1 MRIFVNMNTILFES
15 PTVKWEESIYDV
27 GYYKN
32 WKPRQQFCSLFG
44 QMAKDNIDL
53 YIYSSCISKNIENI
67 KKNLIK
73 EYYPFISQKNII
85 FTFNKKNS
93 SSNDILFEQDD
104 IYIDIKEIDLVNIGT
119 LPAHVIQLDKS
130 QLSLPADELKKLLIP
145 QIQDSLISF
154 KNVKIL
160 NNDFVYYQIFNFETQ
175 NKACGYIQGTV
186 NDIKVSKNDLLKK
199 EKKEKMDITQFSY
212 LFNALI
218 DEMIRDFSKST
229 VYIFNE
235 ATIKSLL
242 KKQSAL
248 YSNINKEIIIKCFT
262 HDINSLMKK
271 TNLIKKDSEN
281 YIISPNI
288 ILLFDFSRKEEFLK
302 KIEKLKIEYFL
313 IKSEKIQQEIEQLLF
328 FRELSVQAKLDFLN
342 KREE

>member
-15 PTVKWEESIYDV
+15 PIVEYEESIYGV
-27 GYYKN
+27 EYYKN
-32 WKPRQQFCSLFG
+32 WKPRQQFCSLFA
-44 QMAKDNIDL
+44 QMAKNNIDL

-67 KKNLIK
+67 KKDLIK

-85 FTFNKKNS
+85 FTFNKKFS
-93 SSNDILFEQDD
+93 SSNNILFEQDD
-104 IYIDIKEIDLVNIGT
+104 IYIDIKEIDLANIGT

-130 QLSLPADELKKLLIP
+130 QLSLPADELKKLLIA
-145 QIQDSLISF
+145 QIQENLISF

-186 NDIKVSKNDLLKK
+186 NDIKVNKNDLLKK
-199 EKKEKMDITQFSY
+199 GKMDLTQFSY
-212 LFNALI
+212 LFNVLI
-218 DEMIRDFSKST
+218 DEMIHDFSKST
-229 VYIFNE
+229 VYTFNE
-235 ATIKSLL
+235 ATIKLFL
-242 KKQSAL
+242 KKQSVL
-248 YSNINKEIIIKCFT
+248 YPNINKEIIIKCFT
-262 HDINSLMKK
+262 HDINNLIKK
-271 TNLIKKDSEN
+271 TNLIKKDNEN
-281 YIISPNI
+281 YIVSPNI

-342 KREE
+342 KRED